1 VSLGDAAAPP
11 ETRSAPAPFVRT
23 TVAVAGRLSQRCGY
37 DEVPMNTNKSAQQM
51 QFTFGKGFL
60 HDHAGQ
66 IIEDPRV
73 AIIELVANA
82 YDAGANEVQVRW
94 PSVPGNTLSIADNGT
109 GMTRTELETRW
120 MTLSY
125 DRAAEQGSEVEFPPG
140 VPKAK
145 RTAFGHNG
153 KGRFSPFCFGDAYT
167 VETKK
172 NGSCVR
178 ASVQVTVGASVP
190 FSLTIERES
199 REEGHGTTV
208 SVRAARGLLADSYIR
223 EWIGYKFAVDP
234 TFEVFVNGVAV
245 KLLDLKEHVATRT
258 VDVPTHGRVYIHR
271 LDPHRQERTMQLK
284 GIAWWVNK
292 RMVGE
297 PSWDGLE
304 GEGQYLDGRTA
315 EAKRFTFVVEADVL
329 QPETRADWNGFKQ
342 APKVEAVRRAVHL
355 AVIDELQGLMS
366 LDRKAAKKAAIQQH
380 RGLIRT
386 LPGISQWQIGRFL
399 DQALERC
406 PSLTLKELSRT
417 VEIWSKL
424 EQNRS
429 GYDLL
434 KQLAAC
440 SNDDLETWN
449 SLMQKWSANNAEIVL
464 SELEHRL
471 AVIKDLQKLV
481 HDRNSD
487 EVHDLQPVFERGL
500 WIFGPEYESVEFT
513 SNRGMTRVVQEFFGR
528 KGTKASGKRPD
539 FVALPDSS
547 IGLYSADEFAGGEVS
562 GVRKVLVVELKR
574 GGFRLTQKE
583 LDQARDYAREL
594 RTRGCVPPKA
604 EIEAFVLG
612 AELEEGLVGMSMGD
626 GTTVK
631 PFLYDVLLNRAH
643 ARVFNLSR
651 KIRET
656 APPIQPD
663 EEIADVLSQ
672 PSMEDSFDE
681 VPGTQPTR

>member
-1 VSLGDAAAPP
+1 MSPD
-11 ETRSAPAPFVRT
+11 
-23 TVAVAGRLSQRCGY
+23 
-37 DEVPMNTNKSAQQM
+37 KSAQAPQL
-51 QFTFGKGFL
+51 QFTFGSGFL

-66 IIEDPRV
+66 IIDDPRV
-73 AIIELVANA
+73 AIIELVANC
-82 YDAGANEVQVRW
+82 YDAGANEVQVQW
-94 PSVPGNTLSIADNGT
+94 PTTPGKVLSITDNGT
-109 GMTRTELETRW
+109 GMTRSELETRW
-120 MTLSY
+120 MTLAY
-125 DRAAEQGSEVEFPPG
+125 DRAARQGTEVEFPPG
-140 VPKAK
+140 VPKVK

-153 KGRFSPFCFGDAYT
+153 KGRFSPFCFGDTYT
-167 VETKK
+167 VETTRD
-172 NGSCVR
+172 GAHVR
-178 ASVQVTVGASVP
+178 ASVQVALGANVP
-190 FSLTIERES
+190 FLFMIEEES
-199 REEGHGTTV
+199 QGQGHGTTILV
-208 SVRAARGLLADSYIR
+208 KASRGLLADSYIR

-234 TFEVFVNGVAV
+234 SFEVFVNGVAV
-245 KLLDLKEHVATRT
+245 KLLDLKEHVATKT
-258 VDVPTHGRVYIHR
+258 VDVSSHGRVYIHR
-271 LDPHRQERTMQLK
+271 IDPQMQERTMQLK

-315 EAKRFTFVVEADVL
+315 EEKRFTFVVEADIL
-329 QPETRADWNGFKQ
+329 KSETKADWSGFKQ
-342 APKVEAVRRAVHL
+342 APKVEAVRKAVHQ
-355 AVIDELQGLMS
+355 AVIEELRGLMAF
-366 LDRKAAKKAAIQQH
+366 DRKATKRAAIQQH
-380 RGLIRT
+380 RGLIRG

-399 DQALERC
+399 DEALERC

-440 SNDDLETWN
+440 SSDDLETWN
-449 SLMQKWSANNAEIVL
+449 SLMQKWTASNAEIVL

-471 AVIKDLQKLV
+471 AVIRDLQKLIR
-481 HDRNSD
+481 DRNSD

-513 SNRGMTRVVQEFFGR
+513 SNRGMTHVVQEFFGR
-528 KGTKASGKRPD
+528 KGINASRNRPD

-547 IGLYSADEFAGGEVS
+547 IGLYSADEFTEGEVS
-562 GVRKVLVVELKR
+562 GVRKVLIVELKR
-574 GGFRLTQKE
+574 GGFCLSQKE

-594 RTRGCVPPKA
+594 RAKGCVRPNA

-612 AELEEGLVGMSMGD
+612 AELEQGLVAMSMSD
-626 GTTVK
+626 GTVVK

-643 ARVFNLSR
+643 ARVFNLSK
-651 KIRET
+651 KIKES
-656 APPIQPD
+656 APPLQPD

-672 PSMEDSFDE
+672 RSMEDAFE
-681 VPGTQPTR
+681 EAHGAGTTG